1 MLITLAPLSQG
12 AEIEL
17 NLGKFVRKKN
27 MLKSYLVLDLPLDA
41 TDQEIR
47 KKYLQLVKVYSPEK
61 KPEMFRKITT
71 AYEAIKDERTRAA
84 TELFSALKNMEFR
97 ETLETLAASV
107 KITRRTPGLQE
118 LLKAVGKGLEG

>member
-1 MLITLAPLSQG
+1 
-12 AEIEL
+12 
-17 NLGKFVRKKN
+17 

-47 KKYLQLVKVYSPEK
+47 KKYLQLVKVHSPEK
-61 KPEMFRKITT
+61 KPEMFQKITT
-71 AYEAIKDERTRAA
+71 AYESIKDARTRAT

-97 ETLETLAASV
+97 ETLETLAASL

-118 LLKAVGKGLEG
+118 LLKAIGKGSEK